1 MTCPHRLILLLI
13 GTAWSSLAGAC
24 HAPPITVH
32 AGDDCVRCAALCSN
46 SDLWRFGA
54 DDQPVLP
61 AGSRVAILECS
72 VEFVTMKQV
81 TPGARQAIVGGP
93 YSPLSALTEISGVF
107 RKRVSYPPRVREI
120 VPDEK
125 GLISQRLAAW
135 CDGGEIDLVLTTGGT
150 GLGPRDVTPE
160 ATMEV
165 IEFQTPGISEAIR
178 IQTLQ
183 KTPLAMLSRSVA
195 GVRSGCL
202 IINLPGSPTG
212 VRECLEVAV
221 PAIPHALEM
230 LKGWRGHP
238 AH

>member
-1 MTCPHRLILLLI
+1 MSTERPVFNLAILTI
-13 GTAWSSLAGAC
+13 
-24 HAPPITVH
+24 
-32 AGDDCVRCAALCSN
+32 
-46 SDLWRFGA
+46 SD
-54 DDQPVLP
+54 
-61 AGSRVAILECS
+61 AGSKGERADTS
-72 VEFVTMKQV
+72 
-81 TPGARQAIVGGP
+81 GDA
-93 YSPLSALTEISGVF
+93 ISGAMAREGF
-107 RKRVSYPPRVREI
+107 RELYREI

-125 GLISQRLAAW
+125 ELISQRLAGW
-135 CDGGEIDLVLTTGGT
+135 CDSGEIDLVLTTGGT

-160 ATMEV
+160 ATQAV
-165 IEFQTPGISEAIR
+165 IEFEVPGIAETIR
-178 IQTLQ
+178 TQTLQ